1 MKKRVWIVGL
11 LIGLVSLVLAA
22 CGGSSSSEE
31 VKSNSKG
38 ENKSEVNLM
47 ETAEIPSMDSKKGT
61 DGVSFTAQ
69 NQVFEGLYYL
79 DQEDQVQP
87 GVASGEPELNDAQTV
102 YTIKLRDDAKWS
114 NGTAVT
120 ANDFVYA
127 WQKIVDPATAAEYA
141 VIFDGVVKNAT
152 AIINGE
158 KKPEELGVK
167 ALDDQTLEITL
178 EQPVPYFQ
186 SLLTF
191 PTFYPQNQEYV
202 EKQGEN
208 YAKDSEHMIYNG
220 AFVMKDWKNTSK
232 TWKFEKNDNYWDKDS
247 IKTDTINVQV
257 VKEPGS
263 AVNLF
268 DTGKLDRANLTGDYA
283 KQKQGDDNYQTELE
297 SFVYYLKF
305 NQKQG
310 GKETLFV
317 NANARKAFALA
328 IDKEQ
333 LVDTVLGNGSQP
345 AKGYVPAK
353 FTFNPETKE
362 DFRTESGTY
371 QKTDQKAA
379 KEYWKQAKQELG
391 IDKITIELLVDDQD
405 FNKKSGEFI
414 QNTLE
419 QQLDGVT
426 VEIKTVPYKSRL
438 QLDEE
443 QDYTLQLTRW
453 GPDYQDPST
462 FLSTQMT
469 DNNYNRASYSNADFD
484 QLMTKASTE
493 LVTQPEE
500 RWQAMVDAEKVLLD
514 DAGIAPLYQSGLA
527 VLQKPELTGV
537 VHHLFG
543 APFSYKWIEKK

>member
-1 MKKRVWIVGL
+1 MNKKVWVVGL

-31 VKSNSKG
+31 VKTGSKG
-38 ENKSEVNLM
+38 GNKNEVNLM

-79 DQEDQVQP
+79 DQDDQVQP
-87 GVASGEPELNDAQTV
+87 GVAAGEPELNDAQTV

-232 TWKFEKNDNYWDKDS
+232 TWRFEKNDKYWDKGS
-247 IKTDTINVQV
+247 VKTDAINVQV

-283 KQKQGDDNYQTELE
+283 KQKQSDDNYQTELE

-305 NQKQG
+305 NQKQD
-310 GKETLFV
+310 GKDTIFA

-328 IDKEQ
+328 IDKQQ

-345 AKGYVPAK
+345 ATGYVPAK
-353 FTFNPETKE
+353 FTFNPETQE

-371 QKTDQKAA
+371 QKNDQKAA
-379 KEYWKQAKQELG
+379 KDYWKQAKQELG

-414 QNTLE
+414 QNTLQE
-419 QQLDGVT
+419 QLDGVT
-426 VEIKTVPYKSRL
+426 VDIKTVPYKNRL
-438 QLDEE
+438 QLDEN

-469 DNNYNRASYSNADFD
+469 DNNYNRASYSNAEFD

-500 RWQAMVDAEKVLLD
+500 RWQAMIDAEKVLLD